1 MSVNTTRIQNSLNK
15 AFRGFF
21 LDAEDYEVPGMTDWW
36 DGILQG
42 YASPMLDSVH
52 EFIKTRYRVFGDSS
66 GALESWRPG
75 DHSPVG
81 DLDMG
86 GELYL
91 SSMLETLDKMEL
103 LLAALPKSVNLLRN
117 LSDTECPKAKRQP
130 KTLRLWKKVNRVL
143 DRPVPVQVSAH
154 ASEPE
159 SQKTEK
165 SSWNSIVEL
174 HSQLAGMESGD
185 LLDLANSELTI

>member
-1 MSVNTTRIQNSLNK
+1 MSVDTTRIQNSLNK

-21 LDAEDYEVPGMTDWW
+21 LEPEDYEVPGMTDWW

-66 GALESWRPG
+66 GALESWKPG
-75 DHSPVG
+75 DQSPVG

-86 GELYL
+86 AELYL

-103 LLAALPKSVNLLRN
+103 LLAALPRSVDLLRN
-117 LSDTECPKAKRQP
+117 IRDVEHPNAKRQP

-143 DRPVPVQVSAH
+143 DRPVPVQVNAH
-154 ASEPE
+154 VTEPAPE
-159 SQKTEK
+159 VTEK
-165 SSWNSIVEL
+165 SSWDTVVEL

-185 LLDLANSELTI
+185 LLDLAMTDLTH